1 MSEDEKQLEQP
12 NKILKVVEEVL
23 DFNKKIRRQQ
33 GLALKILTPNQM
45 LSRLP
50 ITSAQLK
57 AGNNSEKLKNEI
69 RQILHSLYRSKSL
82 QKISI
87 VI

>member
-69 RQILHSLYRSKSL
+69 RQILHSLYRSKNL
-82 QKISI
+82 QKMSI